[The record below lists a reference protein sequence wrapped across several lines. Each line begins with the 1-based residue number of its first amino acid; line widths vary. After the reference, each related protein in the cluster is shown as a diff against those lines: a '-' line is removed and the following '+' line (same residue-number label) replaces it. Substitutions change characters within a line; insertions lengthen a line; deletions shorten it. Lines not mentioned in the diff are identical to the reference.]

1 MKYKL
6 TLFFFIYFLGY
17 YGYSQD
23 FSPSSFANN
32 QGEGKWMVYKDNFRA
47 LYRILYNEA
56 EDLLGKRSEYV
67 STIQT
72 KADWIDYQKE
82 LKQKYRASLMKFKKT
97 PLNTRITGQLEREK
111 FTVEKIIFESH
122 PGFYVTGCLFIP
134 KKRQHPAPAIIYCSG
149 HSDNGFRSE
158 GYQRSIINFVEKG
171 FIVFAYD
178 PIGQGERL
186 QYLDETT
193 GKSQI
198 GGPTT
203 EHSYA
208 GIQTLLTG
216 SSISDYFIWDGVR
229 AVDFLETRKEVDMN
243 RIGITG
249 RSGGGTQ
256 TALIAAYDERIHA
269 AAPECYITTFKRLL
283 QSIGPQDAEQN
294 PYMSIKKGIDIPDLL
309 HMRSPKPTL
318 IVTTT
323 HDFFSQQGARETF
336 KEAKKSY
343 NALGIAD
350 NILFVEDMG
359 GHQSTKKNRE
369 AVNSFFMKFLNLPG
383 DPTDHEVALF
393 KDEELWT
400 TSTGQVASSLKGNT
414 VFELNQRYYSAKSLP
429 QGSVKDKIKTTAG
442 INFDRKLTAAVFTG
456 KFSKGE
462 AVVEKYFIEND
473 KNDYALPVYVIKK
486 EGMKAQNVVVW
497 NHPSGKEKLLEEPTL
512 MNILNAG
519 NVVVSA
525 DLPGIGELYDP
536 EFRGDGFVQGVPFNY
551 IFIANLTGKSIPGV
565 QAEAIDLMMQFVA
578 SNDNFNDATLNVV
591 TEGTLISPSLLH
603 AIFKNTFKKIAVL
616 DPPPP
621 GSYFVE
627 TKYYD
632 PLFAFSIVPGSVG
645 SYEWKD
651 LLAFLPNTSVKIFAA
666 KNKQQPDKINQPEIV
681 DFLRK

>member
-1 MKYKL
+1 MKHKL
-6 TLFFFIYFLGY
+6 SLFFLICFVSHYS
-17 YGYSQD
+17 YSQD
-23 FSPSSFANN
+23 VLPSVFANN
-32 QGEGKWMVYKDNFRA
+32 QGERKWMIYQENFRA

-56 EDLLGKRSEYV
+56 AEQRDKRSAYV
-67 STIQT
+67 SAIQT
-72 KADWIDYQKE
+72 KVNWIDYQQT
-82 LKQKYRASLMKFKKT
+82 LKQEYRASLTKFKKT

-122 PGFYVTGCLFIP
+122 PGFYVTGCLFVP
-134 KKRQHPAPAIIYCSG
+134 KERQDPAPAIIYCSG

-171 FIVFAYD
+171 FIVFAFD

-186 QYLDETT
+186 QYMDETT
-193 GKSQI
+193 GGSKI

-229 AVDFLETRKEVDMN
+229 VIDFLETRKEVDMN

-294 PYMSIKKGIDIPDLL
+294 PYMSIKKGMDIPDLL

-336 KEAKKSY
+336 EELKKSY
-343 NALGIAD
+343 NALGVAD
-350 NILFVEDMG
+350 NIQFTEDMG

-369 AVNSFFMKFLNLPG
+369 AVNSFFMKSLNLPG
-383 DPTDHEVALF
+383 DPTDHEVNLF
-393 KDEELWT
+393 KDEELWAT
-400 TSTGQVASSLKGNT
+400 PTGQVASSLKGNT
-414 VFELNQRYYSAKSLP
+414 VFELNQRYYSVRNLP
-429 QGSVKDKIKTTAG
+429 QNSVKNKIKTTAG
-442 INFDRKLTAAVFTG
+442 INFHRKFTAAVFTG

-462 AVVEKYFIEND
+462 TVIEKYFIEND
-473 KNDYALPVYVIKK
+473 KNDYALPVYIIKK
-486 EGMKAQNVVVW
+486 EGQKTQNVVVW
-497 NHPSGKEKLLEEPTL
+497 NHPSGKEKLLGEATL

-536 EFRGDGFVQGVPFNY
+536 GFKGDGFVQGVPFNY
-551 IFIANLTGKSIPGV
+551 IFIANLIGKSIPGI
-565 QAEAIDLMMQFVA
+565 QAESIDLLMQFIE
-578 SNDNFNDATLNVV
+578 SNDNFNDATLNAVA
-591 TEGTLISPSLLH
+591 EGTLIFPSLIH
-603 AIFKNTFKKIAVL
+603 AIFNNTFKKIAVL

-621 GSYFVE
+621 SSYFLE
-627 TKYYD
+627 TKFYD
-632 PLFAFSIVPGSVG
+632 PLLAFSIVPGSIG
-645 SYEWKD
+645 SYDWKD
-651 LLAFLPNTSVKIFAA
+651 LFAFLPHTSVKIFEV
-666 KNKQQPDKINQPEIV
+666 KNKQQPEKIRQPEIV
-681 DFLRK
+681 DFLRR

>member
-23 FSPSSFANN
+23 FSTSALANN
-32 QGEGKWMVYKDNFRA
+32 QGERKWMVYQDNFRA

-56 EDLLGKRSEYV
+56 IDHLDKRSEYV
-67 STIQT
+67 SAIQT
-72 KADWIDYQKE
+72 KAGWIDYQQK
-82 LKQKYRASLMKFKKT
+82 LKQKYRASPMKFKKT
-97 PLNTRITGQLEREK
+97 PLNPRITGQLEREK

-134 KKRQHPAPAIIYCSG
+134 KERQNPAPAIIYCSG
-149 HSDNGFRSE
+149 HSENGFRSE
-158 GYQRSIINFVEKG
+158 GYQRSIINFAEKG
-171 FIVFAYD
+171 FVVFAFD

-186 QYLDETT
+186 QYLDEAT
-193 GKSQI
+193 GKSKI

-309 HMRSPKPTL
+309 HMRAPKPTL

-336 KEAKKSY
+336 EEAKRSY
-343 NALGIAD
+343 NALGVAD
-350 NILFVEDMG
+350 NIQFAEDMG

-369 AVNSFFMKFLNLPG
+369 AVNSFFMKSLNLPG
-383 DPTDHEVALF
+383 DPTDHEVNLF
-393 KDEELWT
+393 KDEELWAT
-400 TSTGQVASSLKGNT
+400 PTGQVGSSLKGNT
-414 VFELNQRYYSAKSLP
+414 VFELNQRYYSARKSP
-429 QGSVKDKIKTTAG
+429 QSPVKDKIKTTAG
-442 INFDRKLTAAVFTG
+442 INFERKLTAAVFTG

-462 AVVEKYFIEND
+462 AEVEKYFIEND

-486 EGMKAQNVVVW
+486 NGQEEKNVVVW

-525 DLPGIGELYDP
+525 DLPGIGELHDP
-536 EFRGDGFVQGVPFNY
+536 GFRGDGFVQGIPFNY
-551 IFIANLTGKSIPGV
+551 TFIANLVGKSISGV
-565 QAEAIDLMMQFVA
+565 QAEAIDLLMQFIENNA
-578 SNDNFNDATLNVV
+578 NFSDATLNAV
-591 TEGTLISPSLLH
+591 TEGTLIPAFLNY
-603 AIFKNTFKKIAVL
+603 AIFKNGFRKIAVL

-621 GSYFVE
+621 GSYFLE
-627 TKYYD
+627 TEYYD
-632 PLFAFSIVPGSVG
+632 PLPAFSVVPGSVG
-645 SYEWKD
+645 LYEWKD
-651 LLAFLPNTSVKIFAA
+651 LFAFLSPSSVKTFET
-666 KNKQQPDKINQPEIV
+666 KNRQQQENINQPEVV